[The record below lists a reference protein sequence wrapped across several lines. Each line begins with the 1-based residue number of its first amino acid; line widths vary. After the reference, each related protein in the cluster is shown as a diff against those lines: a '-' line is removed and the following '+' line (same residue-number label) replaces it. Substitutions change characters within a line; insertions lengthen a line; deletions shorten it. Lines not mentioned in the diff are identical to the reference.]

1 MGIPINLFGKMIRP
15 KINTARKSKAVMLTV
30 FILTLI
36 LLAFGAFAAYSQSKN
51 TEKPFVLGKIITM
64 HSSELNEDRIL
75 NIYLPDDYDPGD
87 TARYP
92 VIYLLDGGADED
104 FIHIVGLVQFNS
116 FKWVNRLPKT
126 IVVGIANV
134 DRRRDFTY
142 PTTLPEDKAAYPASG
157 HSDTFI
163 AFLGNELIP
172 FIDKKYKTT
181 AAKTIIG
188 ESLGGVLAT
197 EIVLKQP
204 SLFTQYIIVSPS
216 LWWDNG
222 SLLRLKPA
230 IPAAPIKV
238 YVGVG
243 KEGVWPA
250 KVPHIMEVDAR
261 LLADKLKES
270 ENSHVQVFFDYLPQ
284 ENHATVSH
292 QAVFNA
298 FRLLYP
304 AKESQ

>member
-1 MGIPINLFGKMIRP
+1 MGILINLSGKMRHP
-15 KINTARKSKAVMLTV
+15 KINTARKSKAVMLAIVIFT
-30 FILTLI
+30 FI
-36 LLAFGAFAAYSQSKN
+36 LLAFGAFAAYAQSKN
-51 TEKPFVLGKIITM
+51 TEKPFVLGKIVTM
-64 HSSELNEDRIL
+64 HSNELNEDRVL
-75 NIYLPDDYDPGD
+75 NVYLPDGYDQDD
-87 TARYP
+87 TARYA

-116 FKWVNRLPKT
+116 FEWVNRLPKT
-126 IVVGIANV
+126 IVVGVANV

-157 HSDTFI
+157 HSDKFI

-181 AAKTIIG
+181 GAKTIIG
-188 ESLGGVLAT
+188 ESLGGLLAT

-222 SLLRLKPA
+222 SLLRRNPV
-230 IPAAPIKV
+230 IPAVPIKV
-238 YVGVG
+238 YIGVG
-243 KEGVWPA
+243 KEGIWPA
-250 KVPHIMEVDAR
+250 KIPHVMEDDAR
-261 LLADKLKES
+261 LLADKLKGAED
-270 ENSHVQVFFDYLPQ
+270 NGVQVFFDYLPQ

-304 AKESQ
+304 AKESH